1 MKEAAAKRIRTLLV
15 DDERLARRGLELRL
29 GSATDIDIVGECEN
43 GREALEKVAALQP
56 DLMFLDIQMPGLS
69 GFDVLAHLAQD
80 SLPLIVFV
88 TAFDRYAIDAFEA
101 RALDYLLKPVEDTRL
116 ERALERVR
124 GHIRERAALRQHA
137 RLLGLLA
144 DVQGAG
150 EFEPEA
156 LLARVAGSGQRF
168 PEMLPIRTGREVVRV
183 RASDIDWIDAAGD
196 YMCIHA
202 GRQTHVLRGTMKD
215 LETAL
220 DPALFQRVHRS
231 AIVNLTRV
239 QRLRPHANGEFFLTL
254 AGGQQLKLSRT
265 HRDKLELLLQGSP
278 RGAA

>member
-29 GSATDIDIVGECEN
+29 GSAADIDIVGECEN
-43 GREALEKVAALQP
+43 GREALEKVAALEP
-56 DLMFLDIQMPGLS
+56 DLMFLDIQMPGLT
-69 GFDVLAHLAQD
+69 GFDVLARLPQD
-80 SLPLIVFV
+80 STPLIVFV

-101 RALDYLLKPVEDTRL
+101 RALDYLLKPVEDVRL

-124 GHIRERAALRQHA
+124 GHLRERKALRQHE

-150 EFEPEA
+150 ELEPEA
-156 LLARVAGSGQRF
+156 LLKRVAGSAQRF
-168 PEMLPIRTGREVVRV
+168 PQVLPIRTGREVVRV
-183 RASDIDWIDAAGD
+183 RAGDIEWIDAAGD

-202 GRQTHVLRGTMKD
+202 GGDTHVLRGTMKE
-215 LETAL
+215 LEAVL
-220 DPALFQRVHRS
+220 DPAIFQRVHRS

-239 QRLRPHANGEFFLTL
+239 ERLRPHANGEFFLTL
-254 AGGQQLKLSRT
+254 AGGQELKLSRT
-265 HRDKLELLLQGSP
+265 HRDKVELLLHGA
-278 RGAA
+278 RG